1 MFTNLSSLYKKYWRM
16 SAIRQAFILINI
28 FTIILL
34 LCWFIINLFVERN
47 IIENIDRK
55 LSYDIQSISLVWQ
68 SEKKLTLRSSKDNYY
83 MIIPNSYSY
92 VGRIV
97 NGAIFP
103 DKIISL
109 SEGYHNIELIGEN
122 GQKFSSRA
130 LISKINND
138 LFVSAQSLIN
148 QIQIK
153 NTINQIFLVS
163 FIFSIIFITVGLFS
177 IARNTQIKISNI
189 EKNLYYI
196 KSGRLKTR
204 IRLEGNDDLVRVSN
218 SINETTQ
225 QLENLMDQFKNQSAN
240 LAHELKTPLTSL
252 RLNLEQKISL
262 NKINKKSIKASILQ
276 IDHIINIFDT
286 IIKIARIQGG
296 SERKN
301 LKKIKLIDYGKEIFE
316 TYEPVIED
324 KGFNVIYNS
333 IDGNKIKLDKDLIF
347 ILVTNLIQNA
357 LKYSKPATT
366 IIITFGPDEILIED
380 EGPGIPLNK
389 MTRVVEPMYR
399 LRRESE
405 SGGYGLGL
413 SMVKAICE
421 IHNAELIIKNKND
434 KKYGLIIGIKFKSK
448 IT

>member
-28 FTIILL
+28 YTIILL
-34 LCWFIINLFVERN
+34 LCWFIINLFIEKN
-47 IIENIDRK
+47 IIDNIDKK

-83 MIIPNSYSY
+83 MIIPDSYSY

-130 LISKINND
+130 LISKINKD

-163 FIFSIIFITVGLFS
+163 FIFSIIFITVWLFS

-189 EKNLYYI
+189 EKNLHYI
-196 KSGRLKTR
+196 KSWRLKTR
-204 IRLEGNDDLVRVSN
+204 IRLKGNDDLVRVSN

-240 LAHELKTPLTSL
+240 LAHELITPLTSL

-286 IIKIARIQGG
+286 IIKIARIQ
-296 SERKN
+296 
-301 LKKIKLIDYGKEIFE
+301 
-316 TYEPVIED
+316 
-324 KGFNVIYNS
+324 
-333 IDGNKIKLDKDLIF
+333 
-347 ILVTNLIQNA
+347 
-357 LKYSKPATT
+357 
-366 IIITFGPDEILIED
+366 
-380 EGPGIPLNK
+380 
-389 MTRVVEPMYR
+389 
-399 LRRESE
+399 
-405 SGGYGLGL
+405 SG
-413 SMVKAICE
+413 
-421 IHNAELIIKNKND
+421 
-434 KKYGLIIGIKFKSK
+434 
-448 IT
+448 

>member
-1 MFTNLSSLYKKYWRM
+1 M
-16 SAIRQAFILINI
+16 
-28 FTIILL
+28 
-34 LCWFIINLFVERN
+34 
-47 IIENIDRK
+47 
-55 LSYDIQSISLVWQ
+55 
-68 SEKKLTLRSSKDNYY
+68 
-83 MIIPNSYSY
+83 
-92 VGRIV
+92 
-97 NGAIFP
+97 
-103 DKIISL
+103 
-109 SEGYHNIELIGEN
+109 
-122 GQKFSSRA
+122 
-130 LISKINND
+130 
-138 LFVSAQSLIN
+138 
-148 QIQIK
+148 
-153 NTINQIFLVS
+153 
-163 FIFSIIFITVGLFS
+163 
-177 IARNTQIKISNI
+177 
-189 EKNLYYI
+189 
-196 KSGRLKTR
+196 KTR
-204 IRLEGNDDLVRVSN
+204 IRLKGNDDLVRVSN

-286 IIKIARIQGG
+286 IIKIARIQSG

-316 TYEPVIED
+316 TYDPVIED

-366 IIITFGPDEILIED
+366 ITITFGPDEILIED

-421 IHNAELIIKNKND
+421 IHNADLIIKNKNY
-434 KKYGLIIGIKFKSK
+434 KKYGLIIGIKFKKK

>member
-204 IRLEGNDDLVRVSN
+204 IRLKGNDDLVRVSN

-434 KKYGLIIGIKFKSK
+434 KKYGLIIGIKFKKK